1 VTTTIQVI
9 TNSPTHI
16 PKGFDQQPPN
26 GRQLGDSPRG
36 ISPRADSLGEP
47 PFNPAIGYFGWP
59 SFDPHMFIPPC
70 YQPPIVQLVL
80 EPTTKLPYKKLQ
92 YPTHVKNT
100 NLDAHIKIFKKSIKA
115 NGEMMEANIVNLFR
129 FTLKDSNFEWGENY
143 VQDHP
148 NYTIEELE

>member
-1 VTTTIQVI
+1 
-9 TNSPTHI
+9 
-16 PKGFDQQPPN
+16 
-26 GRQLGDSPRG
+26 
-36 ISPRADSLGEP
+36 
-47 PFNPAIGYFGWP
+47 
-59 SFDPHMFIPPC
+59 M
-70 YQPPIVQLVL
+70 QLVL